1 MRTEKKFYSQMQ
13 KRLDEIER
21 QIAART
27 KEMSETEAA
36 AEAKKILKKFDEK
49 MSSGKKI
56 LSRQKVRLFRERSD
70 QACKL
75 AENCAAD
82 IQVESDMDNRM
93 EGVILISA
101 PGFMFSSGS
110 ETEGESLR
118 ILSELIRSADFVYM
132 NAEEDMLVF
141 RFEYSLCEIYMV

>member
-1 MRTEKKFYSQMQ
+1 MRTEKNFYSQMQ
-13 KRLDEIER
+13 ERLDEIER
-21 QIAART
+21 QIAGRPR
-27 KEMSETEAA
+27 KLSETEAA
-36 AEAKKILKKFDEK
+36 AEARNILEKFEKK
-49 MSSGKKI
+49 MSCRKKI
-56 LSRQKVRLFRERSD
+56 LSGQKVRLFRERSD

-75 AENCAAD
+75 AENCGAD
-82 IQVESDMDNRM
+82 IQVESDTDHRM

-110 ETEGESLR
+110 ETEGESRR